1 MNLSNLKGSQIKE
14 NRPKKAGF
22 NWTRLRAIL
31 KKELIQILRDRAS
44 LGIAVVMPVMML
56 LLFGYAVN
64 TDVEHLPTVVWDQS
78 QSTDSREIV
87 EVFRNTRYL
96 DPDLYVN
103 GYKEVEKML
112 DSAKYRVALV
122 IPPDYGRRLQGGD
135 QASLQVLVDGSDPT
149 VARAAMS
156 AVQLV
161 GLNKSLQVRSDRLLS
176 QGSEGSSATLPVN
189 IETRVWYNPDMKSTV
204 FNIPALIGLILQ
216 NVIAMLT
223 SFSMVREKERG
234 TMEQLVVTPI
244 RSLELLLGKL
254 LPFVLIGF
262 VSLTLVLGFGIY
274 WFGVVPKGSL
284 PLLFLLS
291 TIFLFTILAI
301 GLLISTVAKTQLQ
314 AMQMTFIL
322 ILPSI
327 LLSGFIFPR
336 ETMPKFLQLLGGVL
350 PLTYFLEIVRGIFLK
365 GIGMQY
371 LLQDTLALC
380 FFAVLL
386 LALSAKKFKKNLD

>member
-1 MNLSNLKGSQIKE
+1 MLKFSWV
-14 NRPKKAGF
+14 RF
-22 NWTRLRAIL
+22 RAVL
-31 KKELIQILRDRAS
+31 KKEFIHILRDRAS
-44 LGIAVVMPVMML
+44 LVMAIAMPLGML

-78 QSTDSREIV
+78 QTADSRDFV
-87 EVFRNTRYL
+87 SSVRNTQYL
-96 DPDLYVN
+96 DPDNFVS
-103 GYKEVEKML
+103 GYKQIESFL
-112 DSAKYRVALV
+112 DSGKARAAVI
-122 IPPDYGRRLQGGD
+122 IPPDFGKQLQGQK
-135 QASLQVLVDGSDPT
+135 QATIQVLVDGSDPT
-149 VARAAMS
+149 VARAVMS
-156 AVQLV
+156 AVQML
-161 GLNKSLQVRSDRLLS
+161 GLDKSLDLQSKRLEAMGTT
-176 QGSEGSSATLPVN
+176 QGEGLPLN
-189 IETRVWYNPDMKSTV
+189 IETRVWYNPDMKSRD

-223 SFSMVREKERG
+223 SFSIVREKERG

-262 VSLTLVLGFGIY
+262 ISLSLILTTGIF
-274 WFGVVPKGSL
+274 WFGVVPVGSV
-284 PLLFLLS
+284 PLLVLLS

-301 GLLISTVAKTQLQ
+301 GLLISSIAKTQLQ

-336 ETMPKFLQLLGGVL
+336 ETMPKLLQLMGGLL

-365 GIGMQY
+365 GVG
-371 LLQDTLALC
+371 LEFLWQDTLALC
-380 FFAVLL
+380 LFAVIL
-386 LALSAKKFKKNLD
+386 LAVASKKFKKNLD

>member
-1 MNLSNLKGSQIKE
+1 MKRFSWVRFKS
-14 NRPKKAGF
+14 
-22 NWTRLRAIL
+22 IL
-31 KKELIQILRDRAS
+31 KKEFIQISRDRPS
-44 LGIAVVMPVMML
+44 LVMAIAMPIILL

-78 QSTDSREIV
+78 QTADSRDIIASI
-87 EVFRNTRYL
+87 RNTQYL
-96 DPDLYVN
+96 DPDYYAWGYRQIEDYV
-103 GYKEVEKML
+103 
-112 DSAKYRVALV
+112 DSGRARVAV
-122 IPPDYGRRLQGGD
+122 IIPPDYGKKLQGGE

-156 AVQLV
+156 AVQLL
-161 GLNKSLQVRSDRLLS
+161 GLDKSLELQNQRLAALGTTAS
-176 QGSEGSSATLPVN
+176 KAMPLD

-254 LPFVLIGF
+254 LPFVVIGF
-262 VSLTLVLGFGIY
+262 VSLSLILAMGIF
-274 WFGVVPKGSL
+274 WFGVPPKGSL
-284 PLLFLLS
+284 LLLILLS
-291 TIFLFTILAI
+291 TLFLFTILAI
-301 GLLISTVAKTQLQ
+301 GLLISTVSRTQLQ

-327 LLSGFIFPR
+327 LLSGFVFPR
-336 ETMPKFLQLLGGVL
+336 ETMPRLLQILGGLL

-365 GIGMQY
+365 GIGIEY
-371 LLQDTLALC
+371 LWQDTLALC
-380 FFAVLL
+380 TFALIL
-386 LALSAKKFKKNLD
+386 LAVAAKKFKKNLD

>member
-1 MNLSNLKGSQIKE
+1 MK
-14 NRPKKAGF
+14 RF
-22 NWTRLRAIL
+22 NWNRFRAVL
-31 KKELIQILRDRAS
+31 KKEFIQIRRDRPS
-44 LGIAVVMPVMML
+44 LAMAVVMPVMML

-64 TDVEHLPTVVWDQS
+64 TDIEHLPTVVWDQS
-78 QSTDSREIV
+78 QSTDSREMI
-87 EVFRNTRYL
+87 EAFRNTRTL
-96 DPDLYVN
+96 DPDYSVE
-103 GYKEVEKML
+103 GYGEVEKML
-112 DSAKYRVALV
+112 DSGQARVAII
-122 IPPDYGRRLQGGD
+122 IPPDYGKRMQGGE

-156 AVQLV
+156 AVQFV
-161 GLNKSLQVRSDRLLS
+161 GMNKAIQV
-176 QGSEGSSATLPVN
+176 QGERVANLGSPSTALTLPVN
-189 IETRVWYNPDMKSTV
+189 VETRVWYNPDMKSIV

-216 NVIAMLT
+216 NVIALLT

-262 VSLTLVLGFGIY
+262 VSLSLVLGFGIY
-274 WFGVVPKGSL
+274 WFGVVPKGSIA
-284 PLLFLLS
+284 LLFLLAS
-291 TIFLFTILAI
+291 IFLFTILAI

-314 AMQMTFIL
+314 AMQMTFMT

-350 PLTYFLEIVRGIFLK
+350 PLTYFLDIVRGIFLK
-365 GIGMQY
+365 GVGLEY
-371 LLQDTLALC
+371 LWQDTLALC
-380 FFAVLL
+380 IFAIIL